1 MNKLLTIAIP
11 TFNRAELLNKQLTW
25 LAQALRGFE
34 AECEIFVSDNCST
47 DHTQEIIKKWQELL
61 GAVTFRSS
69 RNIVNLGVMA
79 NIACCL
85 KSASSKYVWTIG
97 DDDPIQERTLGYVL
111 TILKRYPDLTLMYLN
126 CTGRESLTGQLAIER
141 WFDSDSDEPTVD
153 GKAAYQT
160 HLNRS
165 FGGVLFISAVVYQT
179 NLVQL
184 AVQKW
189 PAATSNWASQAYWA
203 GFCAAHGSVI
213 VTKDVYLECTM
224 GASIL
229 DRDPTWSL
237 RVRYD
242 FIPEIYTKL
251 LEIGYPS
258 RFCRKMILQNLR
270 SLTDWKIFF
279 GAFRRWPILSIK
291 LIIPYLG
298 LASACVWEFLL
309 PPKLSKMEFLTPVYC
324 LYNRMRYRSAKTR
337 S

>member
-69 RNIVNLGVMA
+69 RNIVNLGVMT
-79 NIACCL
+79 NIAYCL

-97 DDDPIQERTLGYVL
+97 DDDPIQERTLSYVL
-111 TILKRYPDLTLMYLN
+111 KILKRHPDLTLMYLN

-165 FGGVLFISAVVYQT
+165 FGGILFISAVVYQT

-242 FIPEIYTKL
+242 FIPEIYAKL

-291 LIIPYLG
+291 LIVPYLG
-298 LASACVWEFLL
+298 LASVCVWEFLL
-309 PPKLSKMEFLTPVYC
+309 PPDLSKMELLTPVYC